1 MSVVMMSR
9 LMLNLHERTDVGV
22 LSELPQLRMSG
33 IGFAEV
39 ESLPLTQVDGSRQVS
54 G

>member
-1 MSVVMMSR
+1 MSVVMISR

-22 LSELPQLRMSG
+22 LTELRMSG
-33 IGFAEV
+33 IGGELAFTEMEAE
-39 ESLPLTQVDGSRQVS
+39 GSRQGS

>member
-9 LMLNLHERTDVGV
+9 LMLNLHERTNVGV
-22 LSELPQLRMSG
+22 LTELRMSG

-39 ESLPLTQVDGSRQVS
+39 ESLPLTQAEGSRQVS